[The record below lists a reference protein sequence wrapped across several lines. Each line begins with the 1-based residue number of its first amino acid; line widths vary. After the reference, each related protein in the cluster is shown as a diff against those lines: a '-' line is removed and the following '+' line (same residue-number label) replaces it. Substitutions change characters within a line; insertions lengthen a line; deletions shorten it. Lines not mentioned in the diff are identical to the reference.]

1 MVNPKGRDSREGAT
15 FVFGSEPVPSFYE
28 FFAGAG
34 MARAGLGE
42 AWNCLFAN
50 EFDVKKAEI
59 YRKNWPAPDVL
70 KIGDIGKLKAAD
82 VPGKADL
89 VWASF
94 PCQDLSLAGAGA
106 GLTGDRSGT
115 FWPFWRL
122 MQTLIEEGRAPKI
135 IVLENVC
142 GTLTSHGGKDF
153 SAICATYAKAGY
165 HFGALVVDAVKFIPH
180 SRPRLF
186 IVGIRDNVAL
196 PTSLAN
202 EDPMR
207 SSPWRPRGLLNAF
220 ERLSPK
226 VRENW
231 IWWNLPAPAPR
242 NAAFSDLIEDN
253 PIGVEWHAASET
265 AKLLRMMSGINREKL
280 DQAQGAGRRVVGAVY
295 KRTRVDEVGRKVQRA
310 EIRFDDIAGCLRTPA
325 GGSSRQVIVV
335 VDGKNVR
342 SRLISPRET
351 AHLMGLPDDYELP
364 SNYNEAY
371 HLTGDGVAVPVVRHL
386 AEHIFEPLLALQKAP
401 TRAAA

>member
-1 MVNPKGRDSREGAT
+1 
-15 FVFGSEPVPSFYE
+15 VPDFYE

-42 AWNCLFAN
+42 QWSCLFAN
-50 EFDVKKAEI
+50 EFDVKKTAI
-59 YRKNWPAPDVL
+59 YKKNWPAPDVL
-70 KIGDIGKLKAAD
+70 KIGDIGKLKGAD

-94 PCQDLSLAGAGA
+94 PCQDLSLAGAGV
-106 GLTGDRSGT
+106 GLNGDRSGA

-122 MQTLIEEGRAPKI
+122 MQTLMEEGRAPKI

-142 GTLTSHGGKDF
+142 GTLTSHRGKDF
-153 SAICATYAKAGY
+153 TTICSTYGKASY
-165 HFGALVVDAVKFIPH
+165 HFGALVVDAAQFVPQ

-196 PTSLAN
+196 PEGLAS
-202 EDPMR
+202 DGPTR
-207 SSPWRPRGLLNAF
+207 SSLWRPRGLLNAF
-220 ERLSPK
+220 DKLPPS
-226 VRENW
+226 VREKW

-242 NAAFSDLIEDN
+242 NAAFRDLIEDD
-253 PIGVEWHAASET
+253 PIGVEWHTASET
-265 AKLLRMMSGINREKL
+265 AKLLGMMSGVNREKL
-280 DQAQGAGRRVVGAVY
+280 DEAQSAGRRMVGAVY
-295 KRTRVDEVGRKVQRA
+295 KRTRVDEVGRKAQRA

-335 VDGKNVR
+335 VDGKSVR

-351 AHLMGLPDDYELP
+351 ARLMGLRDDYELP

-386 AEHIFEPLLALQKAP
+386 AEHIFEPLLARQQAP
-401 TRAAA
+401 AQAAA

>member
-1 MVNPKGRDSREGAT
+1 
-15 FVFGSEPVPSFYE
+15 VPSFYE

-42 AWNCLFAN
+42 KWNCLFAN
-50 EFDVKKAEI
+50 EFDVKKTDV
-59 YRKNWPAPDVL
+59 YKRNWPAPDVL
-70 KIGDIGKLKAAD
+70 RIGDIGKLKGSD

-106 GLTGDRSGT
+106 GLHGDRSGT

-122 MQTLIEEGRAPKI
+122 MQTLIAEGRAPTV

-142 GTLTSHGGKDF
+142 GTLTSHEGEDF
-153 SAICATYAKAGY
+153 SAICSTYAKAGY
-165 HFGALVVDAVKFIPH
+165 QFGAFIVDAVQFVPQ

-186 IVGIRDNVAL
+186 IVGVRNTVSL
-196 PTSLAN
+196 PVSLA
-202 EDPMR
+202 DQSPTR
-207 SSPWRPRGLLNAF
+207 SSPWQPRGLLNAF
-220 ERLSPK
+220 DRLSPK
-226 VRENW
+226 VKEKW
-231 IWWNLPAPAPR
+231 IWWNLPEPVAR
-242 NAAFSDLIEDN
+242 KLAFKDLIEDN
-253 PIGVEWHAASET
+253 PMGVEWHTASET
-265 AKLLRMMSGINREKL
+265 AKLLRMMSEINRGKL
-280 DQAQGAGRRVVGAVY
+280 DKAQGAGCRKVGAIY
-295 KRTRVDEVGRKVQRA
+295 KRTRVDDVGRKVQRA

-335 VDGKNVR
+335 VDGKKVR

-351 AHLMGLPDDYELP
+351 ARLMGLPDDYELP
-364 SNYNEAY
+364 PNYNEAY

-386 AEHIFEPLLALQKAP
+386 AEHIFEPLLAPLQVTK
-401 TRAAA
+401 AAA